1 MDWFC
6 AIRMAK
12 IKLLQETFPE
22 RPLDRVIQVQYNLFV
37 IIMEYKLVAWRNGLK
52 GFHSIWIPS

>member
-1 MDWFC
+1 MNWFC

-22 RPLDRVIQVQYNLFV
+22 RPLEKVRR
-37 IIMEYKLVAWRNGLK
+37 EYYYYSAVELSFNFR
-52 GFHSIWIPS
+52 

>member
-1 MDWFC
+1 MNWFC

-22 RPLDRVIQVQYNLFV
+22 RPLEIVSGKNCFV
-37 IIMEYKLVAWRNGLK
+37 EN
-52 GFHSIWIPS
+52 

>member
-1 MDWFC
+1 MKIQSYKWSYKFCFFSSKEIMSWFC

-22 RPLDRVIQVQYNLFV
+22 RPLDIVRSC
-37 IIMEYKLVAWRNGLK
+37 A
-52 GFHSIWIPS
+52 S